1 MSDSLT
7 YLIIGQEFVG
17 ERDDVD
23 IEQYN
28 DYVVIVM
35 VQNLFVLVMITV

>member
-1 MSDSLT
+1 MLDSLT